1 MLIDGD
7 DATLLAE
14 AVRSVIADLV
24 SDEERDLAVE
34 DFGGE
39 EVDLARVADTCAT
52 PPFLSARR
60 IVVVRDVG
68 RFSTD
73 EVAPLARLP
82 GRSPADDRAH
92 PGGRWRHGRPQ
103 AGGGGQGP
111 RATSS
116 STRVAPREARDWVRS
131 RIRAAPLRI
140 DGQAEALIEA
150 HLGEDVSRLGA
161 LLEVLVAAYGE
172 GAGVG
177 PAEVEPYLGEAGA
190 VAPWTFTDAID
201 AGRTADALTQLHR
214 LLGGG
219 ERHPLVVLAILHRHV
234 QSLLR
239 VDSPSIQTEG
249 DAAAAMGIGPGRSTY
264 PAKKALGT
272 ARRWGSA
279 SVAEAVGLV
288 ADAELDL
295 KGASAWPP
303 EAVLEVLVARLCR
316 LARAAAGPAT
326 GSPAGDLAGRPTPVI
341 DVDRPTA
348 RPGWPQREAER
359 A

>member
-1 MLIDGD
+1 MPGRAAAPPTAYPVVLVDGD
-7 DATLLAE
+7 DPTLLVE
-14 AVRSVIADLV
+14 AVRSIIADLV
-24 SDEERDLAVE
+24 TAEERDLSVE

-39 EVDLARVADTCAT
+39 EVDLARIADTCAT
-52 PPFLSARR
+52 PPFLSPRR

-73 EVAPLARLP
+73 EVAALLAYLSDPLPTTVLILV
-82 GRSPADDRAH
+82 
-92 PGGRWRHGRPQ
+92 
-103 AGGGGQGP
+103 AGGGTVAPKLAAAVKARGHV
-111 RATSS
+111 R

-131 RIRAAPLRI
+131 RIRAASLRI
-140 DGQAEALIEA
+140 DSQAEALIEA

-172 GAGVG
+172 GGRVG
-177 PAEVEPYLGEAGA
+177 PAEIEPYLGEAGA

-201 AGRTADALTQLHR
+201 AGGAADALIQLHR

-239 VDSPSIQTEG
+239 IDSPSIQTEG
-249 DAAAAMGIGPGRSTY
+249 DAAAAMGIVPGRSTY

-272 ARRWGSA
+272 VRRWGSA
-279 SVAEAVGLV
+279 SVAEALGLV

-316 LARAAAGPAT
+316 LARSAAGSSFAP
-326 GSPAGDLAGRPTPVI
+326 R
-341 DVDRPTA
+341 R
-348 RPGWPQREAER
+348 R
-359 A
+359 

>member
-1 MLIDGD
+1 MAGRVAAPRAAYPVVLVDGD

-14 AVRSVIADLV
+14 AVRSLIADLV
-24 SDEERDLAVE
+24 ADGERDLAVE

-52 PPFLSARR
+52 PPFLSTRR
-60 IVVVRDVG
+60 IVIVRDVG

-73 EVAPLARLP
+73 EVAPLLAYLEDPLP
-82 GRSPADDRAH
+82 TTVLILV
-92 PGGRWRHGRPQ
+92 
-103 AGGGGQGP
+103 AGGGTVAP
-111 RATSS
+111 RLAAAVKARGHVR
-116 STRVAPREARDWVRS
+116 STRVAQREARDWVRS
-131 RIRAAPLRI
+131 RIRAAPLRV
-140 DGQAEALIEA
+140 DGPAEALIEA

-190 VAPWTFTDAID
+190 VAPWTFTDAVD
-201 AGRTADALTQLHR
+201 AGRTADALAQLHR

-264 PAKKALGT
+264 PARKAL
-272 ARRWGSA
+272 AAVRRWGSA
-279 SVAEAVGLV
+279 SIAEALGLV

-316 LARAAAGPAT
+316 LARATAGSSSAP
-326 GSPAGDLAGRPTPVI
+326 R
-341 DVDRPTA
+341 R
-348 RPGWPQREAER
+348 R
-359 A
+359 